1 MNCHH
6 SESPLPGVESQTVIY
21 VSYYSFKGA
30 AMYYLF
36 YCGNEGSVVLYL
48 TILLLIPFRLLKC
61 HNVYNFFWNK
71 FTIVQNM
78 CELSKKEWLR
88 GYLAFHSSGTMTK

>member
-71 FTIVQNM
+71 FTIKYVWVVKEGM
-78 CELSKKEWLR
+78 ITRLSC
-88 GYLAFHSSGTMTK
+88 FSQ